1 MITNKIFLV
10 ISFITILFLM
20 SCTATNPPVDSS
32 KTTPGILSVSTLTSS
47 AGGPYAPRNVLAI
60 WIETSSGKFV
70 KTLLVYAAER
80 KFDLTNFMSNSSG
93 NATDAITGA
102 TQSSHKTRTCTWNG
116 KDTSGNLVANGDY
129 KLCMELSDTNGTGTF
144 KTITFAKD
152 TIATSLSPGNMS
164 CFSNISIK
172 WTPN

>member
-1 MITNKIFLV
+1 MII
-10 ISFITILFLM
+10 ILFLM

-32 KTTPGILSVSTLTSS
+32 KTTPGNLSVSTLTSS
-47 AGGPYAPRNVLAI
+47 AGGPYSPRNVLAI
-60 WIETSSGKFV
+60 WVETSSGKFV

-80 KFDLTNFMSNSSG
+80 KPDLTNFMSNSAG

-102 TQSSHKTRTCTWNG
+102 TLSSHATRTCTWNG
-116 KDTSGNLVANGDY
+116 KDTAGNLVANGNY
-129 KLCMELSDTNGTGTF
+129 KLCIELSDTNGTGTF
-144 KTITFAKD
+144 KSVSFAKD
-152 TIATSLSPGNMS
+152 TIATSQTPGNMS